1 MNKQL
6 ITALFCLLI
15 LTGCSGVMPKLGAEN
30 STLKACPSSPNCVSS
45 QAGDKEHFIEPIK
58 TTGSALAVKNT
69 LLDILKASP
78 RTAITSAE
86 GNYIRAEF
94 TSRIFRFVDDVEF
107 LVMETPPDEVLIHV
121 RSASRVG
128 YSDFGVNRK
137 RIESIRQK
145 MTSMIEAN

>member
-1 MNKQL
+1 
-6 ITALFCLLI
+6 
-15 LTGCSGVMPKLGAEN
+15 MPKLGAEN

-45 QAGDKEHFIEPIK
+45 QVDDKEHFIEPIK
-58 TTGSALAVKNT
+58 TTGSALVVKNA
-69 LLDILKASP
+69 LLDILKALP
-78 RTAITSAE
+78 RTTITHAE

-107 LVMETPPDEVLIHV
+107 LIMETPPDEGLIHV

-137 RIESIRQK
+137 RVESIRLK